1 MTRRI
6 SNASVDVGK
15 CAYKKR
21 FWDEETEEWEDEE
34 DDEQNTIHPI
44 RT

>member
-1 MTRRI
+1 MHGWMLE
-6 SNASVDVGK
+6 NAHT
-15 CAYKKR
+15 KKD
-21 FWDEETEEWEDEE
+21 FGWDEETEEWEDEE